1 MVGTY
6 DEVGDRTV
14 RGICGQVDGSVLP
27 GYIGFEAGQAAFGDL
42 YAWFRRVMAWPL
54 RQIAGS
60 DPQLEERI
68 LGELT
73 AEAELPLTPDD
84 PVALDWHNGR
94 RTPDA
99 DPRVRGALDGL
110 TLATSAP
117 AIYKALVEATVFGSR
132 AIDERMLEEGVPI
145 DNILAIGGMSAM
157 ARMAQPLPSPR
168 SSGADGADG
177 HEHHRD
183 RRQAGFLAALGI
195 LQVLPHADEIAA
207 LGMAHREKK
216 TGLKPEEN
224 LSLLRVISR
233 QYMLKHTPSVQ
244 FPPQSSLL

>member
-1 MVGTY
+1 MEETFKRIPPEDVFITVFKRKPTEEELWMGVPPDFDGNRPSGNNLIDLFAYLIRKYGRMDTSEY
-6 DEVGDRTV
+6 APHNALKTSELRGRHPRHRAGHVGD
-14 RGICGQVDGSVLP
+14 G
-27 GYIGFEAGQAAFGDL
+27 
-42 YAWFRRVMAWPL
+42 
-54 RQIAGS
+54 
-60 DPQLEERI
+60 
-68 LGELT
+68 
-73 AEAELPLTPDD
+73 
-84 PVALDWHNGR
+84 
-94 RTPDA
+94 
-99 DPRVRGALDGL
+99 
-110 TLATSAP
+110 
-117 AIYKALVEATVFGSR
+117 
-132 AIDERMLEEGVPI
+132 
-145 DNILAIGGMSAM
+145 
-157 ARMAQPLPSPR
+157 MAQPLPSPR

>member
-1 MVGTY
+1 MEETFKRIPPEDVFI
-6 DEVGDRTV
+6 TV
-14 RGICGQVDGSVLP
+14 FKRKPTEEELWMGVPPDFDGNRPSGNNL
-27 GYIGFEAGQAAFGDL
+27 IDL
-42 YAWFRRVMAWPL
+42 FAYLIRKYGRMDTSEYARIM
-54 RQIAGS
+54 
-60 DPQLEERI
+60 QLKTS
-68 LGELT
+68 EL
-73 AEAELPLTPDD
+73 
-84 PVALDWHNGR
+84 
-94 RTPDA
+94 
-99 DPRVRGALDGL
+99 RGA
-110 TLATSAP
+110 
-117 AIYKALVEATVFGSR
+117 
-132 AIDERMLEEGVPI
+132 
-145 DNILAIGGMSAM
+145 ILAIGGMSAM
-157 ARMAQPLPSPR
+157 ARMAQPRPSPR

>member
-1 MVGTY
+1 MEETFKRIPPEDVFI
-6 DEVGDRTV
+6 TV
-14 RGICGQVDGSVLP
+14 FKRKPTEEELWMGVPPDFDGNRPSGNNL
-27 GYIGFEAGQAAFGDL
+27 IDL
-42 YAWFRRVMAWPL
+42 FAYLIRKYGRMDTSEYARIM
-54 RQIAGS
+54 
-60 DPQLEERI
+60 QLKTS
-68 LGELT
+68 EL
-73 AEAELPLTPDD
+73 
-84 PVALDWHNGR
+84 
-94 RTPDA
+94 
-99 DPRVRGALDGL
+99 RGA
-110 TLATSAP
+110 
-117 AIYKALVEATVFGSR
+117 
-132 AIDERMLEEGVPI
+132 
-145 DNILAIGGMSAM
+145 ILAIADMPPM

>member
-1 MVGTY
+1 MEETFKRIPPEDVFI
-6 DEVGDRTV
+6 TV
-14 RGICGQVDGSVLP
+14 FKRKPTEEELWMGVPPDFDGNRPSGNNL
-27 GYIGFEAGQAAFGDL
+27 IDL
-42 YAWFRRVMAWPL
+42 FAYLIRKYGRMDTSEYARIM
-54 RQIAGS
+54 
-60 DPQLEERI
+60 QLKTS
-68 LGELT
+68 EL
-73 AEAELPLTPDD
+73 
-84 PVALDWHNGR
+84 
-94 RTPDA
+94 
-99 DPRVRGALDGL
+99 RGAHHAHGGK
-110 TLATSAP
+110 SAS
-117 AIYKALVEATVFGSR
+117 A
-132 AIDERMLEEGVPI
+132 
-145 DNILAIGGMSAM
+145 GMG
-157 ARMAQPLPSPR
+157 PPPPSTPR
-168 SSGADGADG
+168 EGADCADG

>member
-1 MVGTY
+1 MEETFKRIPPEDVFI
-6 DEVGDRTV
+6 TV
-14 RGICGQVDGSVLP
+14 FKRKPTEEELWMGVPPDFDGNRPSGNNL
-27 GYIGFEAGQAAFGDL
+27 IDL
-42 YAWFRRVMAWPL
+42 FAYLIRKYGRMDTSEYARIM
-54 RQIAGS
+54 
-60 DPQLEERI
+60 QLKTSEI
-68 LGELT
+68 
-73 AEAELPLTPDD
+73 
-84 PVALDWHNGR
+84 
-94 RTPDA
+94 
-99 DPRVRGALDGL
+99 RGA
-110 TLATSAP
+110 
-117 AIYKALVEATVFGSR
+117 I
-132 AIDERMLEEGVPI
+132 
-145 DNILAIGGMSAM
+145 
-157 ARMAQPLPSPR
+157 PSPR

-244 FPPQSSLL
+244 FPPQSSLPSFPDLRLSQTDRSP

>member
-1 MVGTY
+1 MEETFKRIPRKMSLSPSSSVNPPKKSFGWASPPDSTASRPLGQQP
-6 DEVGDRTV
+6 DRSLRLSHPQVRPDGHQRIRPHNATQDQRAPGRHPRHRRHVGD
-14 RGICGQVDGSVLP
+14 G
-27 GYIGFEAGQAAFGDL
+27 
-42 YAWFRRVMAWPL
+42 
-54 RQIAGS
+54 
-60 DPQLEERI
+60 
-68 LGELT
+68 
-73 AEAELPLTPDD
+73 
-84 PVALDWHNGR
+84 
-94 RTPDA
+94 
-99 DPRVRGALDGL
+99 
-110 TLATSAP
+110 
-117 AIYKALVEATVFGSR
+117 
-132 AIDERMLEEGVPI
+132 
-145 DNILAIGGMSAM
+145 
-157 ARMAQPLPSPR
+157 MAQPLPSPR

-207 LGMAHREKK
+207 LGMARREKK

>member
-1 MVGTY
+1 MEETFKRIPPEDVFITVFKRKPTEEELWMGVPPDFDGNRPSGNNLIDLFAYLIRKYGRMDTSEY
-6 DEVGDRTV
+6 ARIMQLKTRAPGRHPRHRRHVGD
-14 RGICGQVDGSVLP
+14 G
-27 GYIGFEAGQAAFGDL
+27 
-42 YAWFRRVMAWPL
+42 
-54 RQIAGS
+54 
-60 DPQLEERI
+60 
-68 LGELT
+68 
-73 AEAELPLTPDD
+73 
-84 PVALDWHNGR
+84 
-94 RTPDA
+94 
-99 DPRVRGALDGL
+99 
-110 TLATSAP
+110 
-117 AIYKALVEATVFGSR
+117 
-132 AIDERMLEEGVPI
+132 
-145 DNILAIGGMSAM
+145 
-157 ARMAQPLPSPR
+157 MAQPLPSPR

>member
-1 MVGTY
+1 MEETFKRIPPEDVFI
-6 DEVGDRTV
+6 TV
-14 RGICGQVDGSVLP
+14 FKRKPTEEELWMGVPPDFDGNRPSGNNL
-27 GYIGFEAGQAAFGDL
+27 IDL
-42 YAWFRRVMAWPL
+42 FAYLIRKYGRMDTSEYARIM
-54 RQIAGS
+54 
-60 DPQLEERI
+60 QLKTSG
-68 LGELT
+68 L
-73 AEAELPLTPDD
+73 
-84 PVALDWHNGR
+84 
-94 RTPDA
+94 
-99 DPRVRGALDGL
+99 RGA
-110 TLATSAP
+110 
-117 AIYKALVEATVFGSR
+117 
-132 AIDERMLEEGVPI
+132 
-145 DNILAIGGMSAM
+145 ILAIGGMSAM

>member
-1 MVGTY
+1 MEETFKRIPPEDVFITVFKRKPTEEELWMGVPPDFDGNRPSGNNLIDLFAYLIRKYGRMDTSEY
-6 DEVGDRTV
+6 ARIMQLKTSELRGRHPRHRRHVGD
-14 RGICGQVDGSVLP
+14 G
-27 GYIGFEAGQAAFGDL
+27 
-42 YAWFRRVMAWPL
+42 
-54 RQIAGS
+54 
-60 DPQLEERI
+60 
-68 LGELT
+68 
-73 AEAELPLTPDD
+73 
-84 PVALDWHNGR
+84 
-94 RTPDA
+94 
-99 DPRVRGALDGL
+99 
-110 TLATSAP
+110 
-117 AIYKALVEATVFGSR
+117 
-132 AIDERMLEEGVPI
+132 
-145 DNILAIGGMSAM
+145 
-157 ARMAQPLPSPR
+157 MAQPLPSPR

-207 LGMAHREKK
+207 LGMARREKK

>member
-1 MVGTY
+1 MEETFKRIPPEDVFI
-6 DEVGDRTV
+6 TV
-14 RGICGQVDGSVLP
+14 FKRKPTEEELWMGVPPDFDGNRPSGNNL
-27 GYIGFEAGQAAFGDL
+27 IDL
-42 YAWFRRVMAWPL
+42 FAYLIRKYGRMDTSEYARIM
-54 RQIAGS
+54 
-60 DPQLEERI
+60 QLKTS
-68 LGELT
+68 EL
-73 AEAELPLTPDD
+73 
-84 PVALDWHNGR
+84 
-94 RTPDA
+94 
-99 DPRVRGALDGL
+99 RGA
-110 TLATSAP
+110 
-117 AIYKALVEATVFGSR
+117 
-132 AIDERMLEEGVPI
+132 
-145 DNILAIGGMSAM
+145 ILAIGGMSAM
-157 ARMAQPLPSPR
+157 EWRPLPSPR

>member
-1 MVGTY
+1 MEETFKRIPPEDVFI
-6 DEVGDRTV
+6 TV
-14 RGICGQVDGSVLP
+14 FKRKPTEEELWMGVPPDFDGNRPSGNNL
-27 GYIGFEAGQAAFGDL
+27 IDL
-42 YAWFRRVMAWPL
+42 FAYLIRKYGRMDTSEYARIM
-54 RQIAGS
+54 
-60 DPQLEERI
+60 QLKTS
-68 LGELT
+68 EL
-73 AEAELPLTPDD
+73 
-84 PVALDWHNGR
+84 
-94 RTPDA
+94 
-99 DPRVRGALDGL
+99 RGAI
-110 TLATSAP
+110 P
-117 AIYKALVEATVFGSR
+117 
-132 AIDERMLEEGVPI
+132 
-145 DNILAIGGMSAM
+145 AIGGMSAM